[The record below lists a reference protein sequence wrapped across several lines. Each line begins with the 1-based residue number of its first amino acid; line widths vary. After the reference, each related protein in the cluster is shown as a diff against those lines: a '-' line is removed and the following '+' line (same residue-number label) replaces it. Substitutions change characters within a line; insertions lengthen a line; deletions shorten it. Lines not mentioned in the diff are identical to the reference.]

1 MVDFS
6 IPAEVFIYILDLF
19 GTMAFAV
26 TGAFKAIESKADIV
40 GIVILAT
47 ITGVA
52 GGTIRDIV
60 LGRFPP
66 NSIMDPSYV
75 VITVVTG
82 VVLFFLYSKLK
93 KHWNVFLKFD
103 AIGLGVFTVIG
114 ATFAYNIFGLNFLAM
129 VLAGMLTAVGGGILR
144 DVDVV
149 APVRLEYGSC
159 IRSEQVAVQCD
170 ERTAHGIDAVDRKH
184 RWRTDANAV
193 AARPIGQILAVVAQL
208 RRSRVRAL
216 FVDAV
221 VDGVE
226 HAAHEDRT
234 PYEFGVA
241 VARHL
246 LDAVKCQV
254 RPRARAVEEELDLRH
269 GTWETSSKR

>member
-1 MVDFS
+1 MVDFAV
-6 IPAEVFIYILDLF
+6 PAEVFIYILDLF

-75 VITVVTG
+75 VITVITG

-144 DVDVV
+144 DVFVN
-149 APVRLEYGSC
+149 
-159 IRSEQVAVQCD
+159 QV
-170 ERTAHGIDAVDRKH
+170 
-184 RWRTDANAV
+184 
-193 AARPIGQILAVVAQL
+193 PIVFVKELYALASFVGVIVFYFILAVGADLYIASIVGIGITTSLRLVAMKYNWNL
-208 RRSRVRAL
+208 
-216 FVDAV
+216 
-221 VDGVE
+221 
-226 HAAHEDRT
+226 
-234 PYEFGVA
+234 PK
-241 VARHL
+241 
-246 LDAVKCQV
+246 VK
-254 RPRARAVEEELDLRH
+254 
-269 GTWETSSKR
+269 GTT